1 MKGPAAM
8 TSSPR
13 KGNPHYDPD
22 RFLDTLQQVFNVKN
36 DRKLALRLAVSPPLI
51 CKIRRNKIDTPDW
64 LLIHLNEETSFSV
77 RELRALMG
85 DYREHS
91 GPSARHPT
99 SAELSAM
106 RTVRVEMIQRHGAGA
121 AA

>member
-1 MKGPAAM
+1 M
-8 TSSPR
+8 TSSTR
-13 KGNPHYDPD
+13 KKDNPHYNPVH
-22 RFLDTLQQVFNVKN
+22 FVDTVTYVFGVKY
-36 DRKLALRLAVSPPLI
+36 DRKLSLRLGVAPPLL
-51 CKIRRNKIDTPDW
+51 CKIRHNKIDTPDW
-64 LLIHLNEETSFSV
+64 LLIHLNEETNFSL

-106 RTVRVEMIQRHGAGA
+106 RTVRVELVQRQA
-121 AA
+121 A